1 MTQSKYN
8 PDKYGTRT
16 LPHHYKI
23 YDVETG
29 LYFPTTNGCQRHKNC
44 LTCPFPD
51 CTFNEGEDKLK
62 GE

>member
-8 PDKYGTRT
+8 PNKYGTRT

-23 YDVETG
+23 FDPVTG
-29 LYFPTTNGCQRHKNC
+29 LYFPTTNGCQRHNNC

-51 CTFNEGEDKLK
+51 CNYNEGEDKLK